1 LHTHTHTHTHT
12 HARQRLRRSTF
23 PGAGKW
29 TAHWTG
35 DNGANWENLFWSIT
49 GIMNTNMW
57 GMAMVGSD
65 ICGFL
70 DELVNHPGAQLP
82 PEELEHLCMRCGWG
96 FLVRASHGTAQGVH
110 QPAHER
116 AHTHRPGTA
125 PPHTHARA
133 HTHRWASVGAFYPF
147 SRNHYSYNSR
157 PHEYYRCACVCV

>member
-1 LHTHTHTHTHT
+1 MCLGITGMGASSLRRRQASTPCLQGRHAASSVSRHTTHQTHTHTTP
-12 HARQRLRRSTF
+12 RRSTF

-35 DNGANWENLFWSIT
+35 DNAANWENLQWSIT

-82 PEELEHLCMRCGWG
+82 PDELQHLCLR
-96 FLVRASHGTAQGVH
+96 
-110 QPAHER
+110 
-116 AHTHRPGTA
+116 
-125 PPHTHARA
+125 
-133 HTHRWASVGAFYPF
+133 
-147 SRNHYSYNSR
+147 
-157 PHEYYRCACVCV
+157 